1 MTTLQRVVAVG
12 ALTIARWQF
21 GITTVYHFLFVPLT
35 IGLALIVAVLETLS
49 LRTRDP
55 RYLKATRFW
64 GKFLV
69 LNFAV
74 GVVTGLVLEFQFGMN
89 WSAYSRFVG
98 DVFGGPLAV
107 EGLLAFFLESTFLGL
122 WIFGWDRLSP
132 RLHLV
137 TAWMVSLGTIVSA
150 FWILTANSW
159 MQNPVGYRIDPA
171 TGHAQLD
178 SFAAVIS
185 NRVVWTHLVHTV
197 FSAVLTGAAL
207 VLAVSAWHLLR
218 RTQETAFR
226 TTAAIAA
233 VAIAVSGFG
242 VALSGH
248 FLGVQMTGVQPMK
261 MAAAEALWETEKPA
275 AFSLAAVPDPSQGR
289 NSIDIRIPRL
299 LSLLATSTPGGEV
312 KGINP
317 LQAEYEARYG
327 AGDYRPPVW
336 LIYWSFRLMV
346 GAGLLLIGLGA
357 MGAWLARRG
366 KLAGAHWFH
375 RLAMLSVGLPL
386 LANTT
391 GWIVT
396 EIGRQPWTV
405 FGLMLTREAVSPSV
419 SPAAVAISLSLF
431 TIVYAVLAAI
441 DVTLMVRLARAGIE
455 DPPGTDQPD
464 AALAY

>member
-1 MTTLQRVVAVG
+1 VG

-35 IGLALIVAVLETLS
+35 IGLALIVAVLETFY
-49 LRTRDP
+49 LRSRDP
-55 RYLKATRFW
+55 RYLRATRFW

-132 RLHLV
+132 RLHLLA
-137 TAWMVSLGTIVSA
+137 AWMVALGTIVSA

-197 FSAVLTGAAL
+197 FSAIVTAAAL

-218 RTQETAFR
+218 NSREAAFP

-233 VAIAVSGFG
+233 VAIALSGFG

-248 FLGVQMTGVQPMK
+248 FQGVQMTGVQPMK

-275 AFSLAAVPDPSQGR
+275 AFSVVALPDSSDGR
-289 NSIDIRIPRL
+289 NLIDIRVPRL
-299 LSLLATSTPGGEV
+299 LSLLATSTFGGEV

-346 GAGLLLIGLGA
+346 GAGLLLIVLGGA
-357 MGAWLARRG
+357 GAWLARKG
-366 KLAGAHWFH
+366 KLARARWFH
-375 RLAMLSVGLPL
+375 RLAMASVALPL

-405 FGLMLTREAVSPSV
+405 FGLMLTRDAVSPSV
-419 SPAAVAISLSLF
+419 GPVAVAISLSLF
-431 TIVYAVLAAI
+431 TVTYAALAAV
-441 DVTLMVRLARAGIE
+441 DVTLMLRLAKAGIE
-455 DPPGTDQPD
+455 EQPGVDQPD
-464 AALAY
+464 AAAAY